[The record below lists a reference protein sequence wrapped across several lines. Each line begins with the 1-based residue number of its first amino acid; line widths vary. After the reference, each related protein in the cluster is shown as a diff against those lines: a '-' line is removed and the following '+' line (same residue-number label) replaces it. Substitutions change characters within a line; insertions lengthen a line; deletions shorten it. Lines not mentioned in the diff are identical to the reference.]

1 MIDAQYMDGSYLNK
15 SGGTWH
21 MADSPWK
28 ARQVLRMLGKHEVR
42 PSSVCEIG
50 CGAGGILH
58 ALQTDLPN
66 VEFVG
71 YEISPQAHA
80 LSVPFENPRCHF
92 VLDDA
97 FSDGRTFDVALA
109 MDVIEHVEDCFGFMR
124 RIKSKANLKLYHIPL
139 DAYVSGIL
147 RGSNSWEKGGHLHLF
162 TMETALKSVERSGQ
176 QVIDSFLTRG
186 APLRKELRHRVSGI
200 TARMLPPKLAARLL
214 GGSLLVLAR

>member
-1 MIDAQYMDGSYLNK
+1 ME
-15 SGGTWH
+15 
-21 MADSPWK
+21 DSPWK
-28 ARQVLRMLGKHEVR
+28 ALQVLRMLRQHKVH

-58 ALQTDLPN
+58 ALQRDLPN

-71 YEISPQAHA
+71 YEVSPQAHA
-80 LSVPFENPRCHF
+80 LSAPFESRQCHF

-97 FSDGRTFDVALA
+97 FDDPRTYDVALA
-109 MDVIEHVEDCFGFMR
+109 MDVIEHVEDCFDFMR
-124 RIKSKANLKLYHIPL
+124 KVKNKALLKLYHIPL
-139 DAYVSGIL
+139 DAYVNGIL
-147 RGSNSWEKGGHLHLF
+147 RGANSWEGGGHLHLF

-186 APLRKELRHRVSGI
+186 APLRKNLRDQLRGV
-200 TARMLPPKLAARLL
+200 TARLLPPKLAARLL